1 MIYNVFSGTLNR
13 ALPKLWG
20 NIVCCRWCAMFC
32 VCVVAATDR
41 IARDVICEVTP
52 VDDDEQDDDSVD
64 KEMTVDWWKHSHPV
78 FKTIPNFLY
87 SDFQDYAK
95 KIPLM
100 VVMLLV
106 GERTQR
112 ELAVRGH
119 RKRGFEI
126 QFAE

>member
-1 MIYNVFSGTLNR
+1 M
-13 ALPKLWG
+13 
-20 NIVCCRWCAMFC
+20 
-32 VCVVAATDR
+32 CVVAATDR

-52 VDDDEQDDDSVD
+52 VDDDDEQDGDSVD
-64 KEMTVDWWKHSHPV
+64 KEMTVDWWKDSHPV
-78 FKTIPNFLY
+78 FKTIPNFFLY

-95 KIPLM
+95 KIPLI

-119 RKRGFEI
+119 RKHGFEI
-126 QFAE
+126 QFAK